1 MISNDFAARSRP
13 LAPYPHMDFKKELEC
28 VGRLVEA
35 RLAALL
41 GDGGAGGEAR
51 AAATNSDLAEAM
63 RYAVLGGGKRLRPF
77 LLMQSARL
85 FGVSQDAS
93 LDAACALELIHCYSL
108 VHDDLPAM
116 DDDDMRRGRPT
127 VHKAYDEATAILV
140 GDGLLTIA
148 FEIVSNP
155 STNGDPAIRS
165 ELALHLARASGWHG
179 MVLGQALDLTIGR
192 AGFSKEDVAMMQALK
207 TGALFRFACEAG
219 AILGRASASERA
231 SLLAYASAFGQ
242 AFQLADDLLDAEGD
256 AAMLGK
262 AVAKDAGQGKAT
274 LIALLGTDAAK
285 ARLSGLVAEAEQ
297 ALQPFGAK
305 AELLKE
311 LARFVALRKT

>member
-1 MISNDFAARSRP
+1 MT
-13 LAPYPHMDFKKELEC
+13 FKEDLER

-35 RLAALL
+35 RLGALL
-41 GDGGAGGEAR
+41 GDKSSGAAQGTA
-51 AAATNSDLAEAM
+51 LAQAM

-85 FGVSQDAS
+85 FGVNEAAA
-93 LDAACALELIHCYSL
+93 LDAGCALECVHCYSL

-140 GDGLLTIA
+140 GDALLTIA
-148 FEIVSNP
+148 FETLSAP
-155 STNGDPAIRS
+155 SLHEDPAIRA
-165 ELALHLARASGWHG
+165 ELVLELARASGWQG
-179 MVLGQALDLTIGR
+179 MVLGQALDLSIGQR
-192 AGFSKEDVAMMQALK
+192 PFGGEDVARMQALK

-219 AILGRASASERA
+219 AILGRASGPERKA
-231 SLLAYASAFGQ
+231 LIAYASAFGR

-256 AAMLGK
+256 AATLGK

-274 LIALLGTDAAK
+274 LIALFGIEAARD
-285 ARLSGLVAEAEQ
+285 RLQALLREAEA
-297 ALQPFGAK
+297 ALAPFGNRAGTLI
-305 AELLKE
+305 ETV
-311 LARFVALRKT
+311 RFAANRSS